1 LPRILGP
8 SCRPGPRIPGP
19 SIGGIPIPGPKAPGP
34 EPRPETG
41 KYQLNP
47 NVIFNITRK
56 GNMLFFQQNDRDK
69 LEILP
74 ESETEFFLREADIK
88 VTFVRDSKKRVTQ
101 LILHL
106 GDRDLP
112 AQKISR

>member
-1 LPRILGP
+1 MDLAAIALGEEYKLPQKQATDKIYRNYNDYV
-8 SCRPGPRIPGP
+8 
-19 SIGGIPIPGPKAPGP
+19 
-34 EPRPETG
+34 G

-47 NVIFNITRK
+47 NVIFIITRK

-74 ESETEFFLREADIK
+74 ESETEFFIREADIK
-88 VTFVRDSKKRVTQ
+88 ITFVMDSKKIVTQ

-106 GDRDLP
+106 SGCDLP